1 MTGAA
6 IGGVGGFFSGLKST
20 TMLGQS
26 GALRRTQM
34 INYIMKSGAARANT
48 LGTVAVMY
56 SSFGVIISY
65 LRGKEYTWSLNS

>member
-1 MTGAA
+1 MAGAA
-6 IGGVGGFFSGLKST
+6 VGGVSGFFQGLKST

-34 INYIMKSGAARANT
+34 LNFVMKTGSARANT
-48 LGTVAVMY
+48 LGTIAVMY

-65 LRGKEYTWSLNS
+65 LRGKSFF